1 VRAQRSV
8 PGDYGEAAGMILQG
22 LNKVGS
28 DQGLAKSYEVY
39 IHNSVVTLV
48 RNSLYEEALAVLE
61 EALAHLPDSGVL
73 LKDRSMVLGASTR

>member
-1 VRAQRSV
+1 L
-8 PGDYGEAAGMILQG
+8 ILEG

-48 RNSLYEEALAVLE
+48 RNALYEEALSVLE
-61 EALAHLPDSGVL
+61 EALLQLPNSGVL
-73 LKDRSMVLGASTR
+73 LKDRSMVLEAASRQ